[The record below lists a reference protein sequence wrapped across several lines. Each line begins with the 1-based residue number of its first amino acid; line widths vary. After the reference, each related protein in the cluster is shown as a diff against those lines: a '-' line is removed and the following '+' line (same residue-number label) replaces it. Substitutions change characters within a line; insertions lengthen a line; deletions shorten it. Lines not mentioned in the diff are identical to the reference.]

1 MSTLF
6 VVRHAQA
13 SFMSDDY
20 DQLSPLGYQ
29 QAEMLGH
36 YWVKLGMQFDQVY
49 IGPLK
54 RHKQTENGVAKI
66 YREHGLGWPEAKML
80 PEFKEH
86 EGPEVTDY
94 MLPKLAESEPTIRQW
109 VQNGDKKSYLKAYQS
124 VMRRWAR
131 QEIVLDQ
138 FESWSVFRARVNKGI
153 QHIMQNSHAR
163 QNVAVFTSG
172 GPVGAAIGFALGLN
186 DEQVM
191 ELSWIVRNGTYSE
204 FRFSKDRF
212 SLSTFNALPHFEEA
226 KFLTY
231 V

>member
-6 VVRHAQA
+6 VVRHGQA

-29 QAEMLGH
+29 QAETLGH
-36 YWVKLGMQFDQVY
+36 YWVNLGMRFDKVY

-54 RHKQTENGVAKI
+54 RHQQTEQGVAKI
-66 YREHGLGWPEAKML
+66 YRAHGLPWLEAEML

-94 MLPKLAESEPTIRQW
+94 MLPKLAESEPTIREWMQK
-109 VQNGDKKSYLKAYQS
+109 GDQRSYLKAYQA
-124 VMRRWAR
+124 VMQKWAR
-131 QEIVLDQ
+131 QELVLDQ
-138 FESWSVFRARVNKGI
+138 FESWQSFRKRVERGI
-153 QHIMQNSHAR
+153 KLIMASTLPR
-163 QNVAVFTSG
+163 QNVVVFTSG
-172 GPVGAAIGFALGLN
+172 GPVGAAIGLALGLN

-191 ELSWIVRNGTYSE
+191 ELSWIVRNATYSE

-212 SLSTFNALPHFEEA
+212 SLSTFNTLPHFENP
-226 KFLTY
+226 KLLTY

>member
-6 VVRHAQA
+6 VVRHGQA

-29 QAEMLGH
+29 QAETLGQ
-36 YWVKLGMQFDQVY
+36 YWVNLGMRFDNVY

-54 RHKQTENGVAKI
+54 RHQQTEQGVAKI
-66 YREHGLGWPEAKML
+66 YREHGLPWLEAEML

-94 MLPKLAESEPTIRQW
+94 MLPKLAESEPAIREW
-109 VQNGDKKSYLKAYQS
+109 MKKGDQRSYLKAYQA
-124 VMRRWAR
+124 VMQKWA
-131 QEIVLDQ
+131 QEEIILDQ
-138 FESWSVFRARVNKGI
+138 FESWRCFRTRVERGIKLIMAR
-153 QHIMQNSHAR
+153 SLPR
-163 QNVAVFTSG
+163 QNVVVFTSG

-191 ELSWIVRNGTYSE
+191 ELSWIVRNATYSE

-212 SLSTFNALPHFEEA
+212 SLSTFNTLPHFENP
-226 KFLTY
+226 KLLTY